1 MARIRLRNVDV
12 TLPIYGEHNMN
23 LKSRLVQVVTGRR
36 PEIEAIEAL
45 RTITLNADDGQ
56 RIGIVGPN
64 GAGKTTLLRV
74 AAGILPPTRGTVEID
89 GSVVALLSSSLGLD
103 PQFTG
108 YENIIR
114 RGVYINQTP
123 AQMDS
128 KVDEIA
134 AFSGL
139 SDRLRHPVRT
149 YSAGMVAR
157 LSFSIATVAEP
168 DILVIDEGIGMADSE
183 FAERATL
190 RFRELIDR
198 SRILLIASHNEQFL
212 AGICNR
218 FVRLDASYLVEG

>member
-1 MARIRLRNVDV
+1 MARIRLRNVGV

-23 LKSRLVQVVTGRR
+23 LKNRVVQLVTGRR
-36 PEIEAIEAL
+36 PEIESIEAL
-45 RTITLNADDGQ
+45 RNINLTVEHGE
-56 RIGIVGPN
+56 RVGIVGPN

-74 AAGILPPTRGTVEID
+74 ASGILPPTTGTVEIE
-89 GSVVALLSSSLGLD
+89 GTVVAMLSSSLGLD

-114 RGVYINQTP
+114 RGVFINQSP
-123 AQMDS
+123 AQMES
-128 KVDEIA
+128 RVDEIA
-134 AFSGL
+134 SFSGL
-139 SDRLRHPVRT
+139 GDRLRHPVRT

-168 DILVIDEGIGMADSE
+168 DILVIDEGIGMADAE
-183 FAERATL
+183 FAERAT
-190 RFRELIDR
+190 RRYRELIDR

-218 FVRLDASYLVEG
+218 FVRLDSSYLVEG

>member
-1 MARIRLRNVDV
+1 MSATLEIR
-12 TLPIYGEHNMN
+12 GMC
-23 LKSRLVQVVTGRR
+23 KSFG
-36 PEIEAIEAL
+36 
-45 RTITLNADDGQ
+45 
-56 RIGIVGPN
+56 GIVVADSIDLDLMAGRVLGLIGPN

-89 GSVVALLSSSLGLD
+89 GTVVAMLSSSLGLD
-103 PQFTG
+103 AQFTG

-114 RGVYINQTP
+114 RGVYINQSP
-123 AQMDS
+123 EQMDS

-139 SDRLRHPVRT
+139 GDRLRHPVRT